1 MKQFLTLLLA
11 VGAFSTLQAQT
22 SREESRRVILGGGS
36 GSGNNGSNGRDVIL
50 GGGNNGEAYPYPG
63 NYPSGGSR
71 QSTIDQINRDYD
83 NKIQSIRNN
92 PYLNNEEK
100 QRAIRQLERDRQSR
114 IRQVSDYDRDRDYD
128 DDNYNNRKDN
138 GKHKLQEKN
147 PAGLFLV
154 AEVAQEIMV
163 QMDGM

>member
-1 MKQFLTLLLA
+1 MWY
-11 VGAFSTLQAQT
+11 
-22 SREESRRVILGGGS
+22 
-36 GSGNNGSNGRDVIL
+36 GRIQRT
-50 GGGNNGEAYPYPG
+50 GYNGEAYPYPG

-114 IRQVSDYDRDRDYD
+114 IRQVGDYDRDRDYD

-138 GKHKLQEKN
+138 GKHKGWYKKGKN
-147 PAGLFLV
+147 KNWKKGKR
-154 AEVAQEIMV
+154 
-163 QMDGM
+163 D